1 VVSIES
7 AIAIPPAVG
16 TPLAMAYDKVSARL
30 IIADDSTGT
39 LKVLSELSGNTVDL
53 VSAGWG
59 GGYRTN
65 ALVIDSKRG
74 DLWVAGTR
82 IGGAPESVVHRV
94 QLISGRLLYT
104 VPSPEDSGATR
115 FAAVAL
121 SSASVFVLDAEGGR
135 IYEISGAAKTLRL
148 RTGIKEPDLRG
159 LTLASDTVAYVAHA
173 GGILRVDLASR
184 RSTRVSGAKGIA
196 LDGIEWIGYFDN
208 SLLAVQR
215 RPDGALAAMRFRFDS
230 RGRTITAIDTY
241 GAAAAAGAAILGD
254 TFFFVSAS
262 PGGTAVA
269 RVKLRTE
276 TQPDRKKQKR

>member
-1 VVSIES
+1 MARPNRTTSSGS
-7 AIAIPPAVG
+7 AA
-16 TPLAMAYDKVSARL
+16 ARL

-115 FAAVAL
+115 YAAVAL
-121 SSASVFVLDAEGGR
+121 SSASVFVHN
-135 IYEISGAAKTLRL
+135 SPNT
-148 RTGIKEPDLRG
+148 RT
-159 LTLASDTVAYVAHA
+159 S
-173 GGILRVDLASR
+173 
-184 RSTRVSGAKGIA
+184 
-196 LDGIEWIGYFDN
+196 
-208 SLLAVQR
+208 AV
-215 RPDGALAAMRFRFDS
+215 P
-230 RGRTITAIDTY
+230 
-241 GAAAAAGAAILGD
+241 
-254 TFFFVSAS
+254 
-262 PGGTAVA
+262 
-269 RVKLRTE
+269 
-276 TQPDRKKQKR
+276 